1 MSRPIEAILFD
12 MGGTLRKN
20 IKRDEI
26 TRVRIT
32 QQILDILES
41 DTSSLEFATLL
52 MGRSRAYEKW
62 ASECLVELN
71 EISYW
76 TEWMLPDWPKEL
88 IAENA
93 MVFNQI
99 WRDAICTRVMQ
110 PDAKETILGLYQ
122 NGYRLGLVS
131 NTTSSVDSPIT
142 LEKEGIARFLDVVI
156 LSCVFGKRKP
166 SPLILMEAAEKIGVL
181 PGHCAYVGDRAEWDL
196 VAARDAGFGK
206 IVIISDTT
214 KSISTSEVRQI
225 NADFYINNL
234 IELLEIFPTR
244 QKLIWGK

>member
-1 MSRPIEAILFD
+1 MPQSIEAILFD

-26 TRVRIT
+26 TKARIT
-32 QQILDILES
+32 QQILSILKS
-41 DTSSLEFATLL
+41 DTSSLEFMTLL

-62 ASECLVELN
+62 ASECLIELN
-71 EISYW
+71 EVSYW
-76 TEWMLPDWPKEL
+76 TEWMLPDWPKEMV
-88 IAENA
+88 AKNA

-110 PDAKETILGLYQ
+110 PDAKATILGLYQ
-122 NGYRLGLVS
+122 KGYRLGLVS

-142 LEKEGIARFLDVVI
+142 LEKQGIARYLDVII

-166 SPLILMEAAEKIGVL
+166 SPLILMEAAQKIGVI
-181 PGHCAYVGDRAEWDL
+181 PGHCAYVGDRADWDL

-206 IVIISDTT
+206 IVIISDAG
-214 KSISTSEVRQI
+214 KPLSTPEFQQR
-225 NADFYINNL
+225 NADVCINNL
-234 IELLEIFPTR
+234 IELLEIFPKR
-244 QKLIWGK
+244 HK